1 MDNLDDKKESERC
14 LLRKLLIYLPKLLK
28 IEGEFEK
35 LEKKLKQFKNWNF
48 TNSDKGIIIN
58 LDDEVMVQ
66 DEIREIFPLIYIK
79 DTTSENLILKIFSL
93 KNDSK
98 LKNKSIE
105 KVSIYKIVSDNLI
118 NIEQKF
124 SDCLKLNGK
133 QWESVERRFE
143 IVNIL

>member
-105 KVSIYKIVSDNLI
+105 KVSIYEIVSDNLI

-124 SDCLKLNGK
+124 SDCLKLNG
-133 QWESVERRFE
+133 
-143 IVNIL
+143 